1 MIKDYETISIAK
13 YMLEYAQLLQVEA
26 ERLDHLGVVP
36 EPNLFDKAQ
45 EVYFLAEQINR
56 SYWYVHS

>member
-36 EPNLFDKAQ
+36 EPNYLIKLRK
-45 EVYFLAEQINR
+45 YIFLQSR
-56 SYWYVHS
+56 